1 MLEALAR
8 SVYSTLDWVRV
19 RPFRSFLVLAFAF
32 SWVDWLSLVWTGA
45 RLVPG
50 HLPTDLAGMA
60 GPALAAFTVAAIGG
74 GGDGVRELA
83 LRVAR
88 FPWRSPWPW
97 LLAPTPA
104 YALAVVLLARGA
116 LGEPV
121 PDLGEF
127 LRYPGLPAL
136 PHVFTFDLVLAGAGI
151 GQEVG
156 WRGFALPRLQ
166 ERLGPLAGALA
177 VSIPWGAWALPL
189 ILLDRAATAHPAEL
203 GVVLAYSALLLVSA
217 SLLLAHL
224 VARTGGGIAF
234 AATWHACLRFATATP
249 GAREGVAGEVA
260 VVLAL
265 AAAAVLAAELHARRS
280 GRTLLVPDTSR
291 KS

>member
-1 MLEALAR
+1 MLDPLAR
-8 SVYSTLDWVRV
+8 AVYATLDWTRV
-19 RPFRSFLVLAFAF
+19 RPFRSFLLLAFAF
-32 SWVDWLSLVWTGA
+32 SWADWLALVWSGE

-50 HLPTDLAGMA
+50 RLPTDLAGMA
-60 GPALAAFTVAAIGG
+60 GPALAAFTVAAVGG
-74 GGDGVRELA
+74 GGEGVRTLA

-88 FPWRSPWPW
+88 VPWRSPWPW

-104 YALAVVLLARGA
+104 YALAVVLLAREA
-116 LGEPV
+116 LGAPV
-121 PDLGEF
+121 PALGDF

-136 PHVFTFDLVLAGAGI
+136 PPLVTFDLVLAGAGI

-189 ILLDRAATAHPAEL
+189 LLLDRAATAHPADL
-203 GVVLAYSALLLVSA
+203 GVVLAYSALLLVSS

-249 GAREGVAGEVA
+249 AAREGVAGEVA
-260 VVLAL
+260 IVLGL
-265 AAAAVLAAELHARRS
+265 AAAVLLAAELKARRE
-280 GRTLLVPDTSR
+280 GRTLLVPGTSR